1 MQPSGGWSRPT
12 VWTVPQPLL
21 LCPGSRA
28 TAQETRPPAHTPS
41 RYATQRV
48 RGEGAMPKAL
58 SRPSTSHQGCSIYL
72 QALASGS
79 WDAPA
84 GLLLFVESG
93 GSPCSYLF
101 NCGEG
106 TQRFCTEHHVR
117 LAGAGRLR
125 RLLLTR
131 LDWDAV
137 GGLPGMIFTLNDAN
151 HSGIKVHGPERA
163 AALVQSFSAF
173 MPRHALPDPV
183 DEVIDGAPPIALDES
198 GIEATPLVLQ
208 PVGRGDGDAE
218 EEEAEAEAA
227 PSVKRQRGADPESS
241 PRAASAAAASPS
253 ASIFG
258 PGLPPGPVM
267 CAAEAPS
274 ICWLLRMPA
283 VRGRF
288 DARAAAALGVPNGPL
303 RGALCGGATIT
314 TPEGREVRPDE
325 VLRGGSD
332 GERVL
337 VVDCPTIAHLRLLRS
352 HAVLAELRRAGG
364 ASGAEAA
371 APGAA
376 PALAAVAHL
385 TPHSV
390 CALPEYIAWCASLPR
405 GTAQAFLRHTPHPQR
420 LAFVSS
426 ARLQLKLHA
435 VHGAV
440 FPLPRQMPP
449 VSQGGLPAGMPPAA
463 AALDMLGKLVIR
475 PSERAGVCREEE
487 KRLRLW
493 SDSSGEVLSLDEAEV
508 RTELTRNARL
518 GRALAALPSELRL
531 GDGSWQS
538 ELRRAADLTDA
549 LPEPSRNPPG
559 TLPEPE
565 PVAADLPD
573 AAPEAAECAEGG
585 AASEATSRQV
595 VSCSGARIVFLGT
608 GAAIP
613 SK

>member
-1 MQPSGGWSRPT
+1 
-12 VWTVPQPLL
+12 
-21 LCPGSRA
+21 
-28 TAQETRPPAHTPS
+28 
-41 RYATQRV
+41 
-48 RGEGAMPKAL
+48 
-58 SRPSTSHQGCSIYL
+58 
-72 QALASGS
+72 
-79 WDAPA
+79 
-84 GLLLFVESG
+84 
-93 GSPCSYLF
+93 
-101 NCGEG
+101 
-106 TQRFCTEHHVR
+106 
-117 LAGAGRLR
+117 
-125 RLLLTR
+125 
-131 LDWDAV
+131 
-137 GGLPGMIFTLNDAN
+137 
-151 HSGIKVHGPERA
+151 
-163 AALVQSFSAF
+163 
-173 MPRHALPDPV
+173 
-183 DEVIDGAPPIALDES
+183 
-198 GIEATPLVLQ
+198 
-208 PVGRGDGDAE
+208 
-218 EEEAEAEAA
+218 
-227 PSVKRQRGADPESS
+227 
-241 PRAASAAAASPS
+241 
-253 ASIFG
+253 
-258 PGLPPGPVM
+258 M

-559 TLPEPE
+559 TRAGGGRSARRRAGGGRVRRGRRGVGCHLASGRQLQRRANRLPGHWRRDPIQVKPPRCICNHICNQICNHICNQICNHIQVKPPRCTHCIRDVTALTFSAGTETSARRSSSCRRRRSPKR
-565 PVAADLPD
+565 PRRR
-573 AAPEAAECAEGG
+573 G
-585 AASEATSRQV
+585 AA
-595 VSCSGARIVFLGT
+595 
-608 GAAIP
+608 AAG
-613 SK
+613 